1 MSKDFLVE
9 LGTEELP
16 PKALKGLMEAF
27 VLAVERN
34 LQRVNLS
41 HLALRGFATPR
52 RLAVL
57 VCSLDEQQPDT
68 RAERL
73 GPAVSA
79 AFDDNGKPTPA
90 ALGFARG
97 CGVTV
102 EQLDTVDTDKGARL
116 AFHSVEAGQA
126 TIKLLPA
133 IVDQALTELP
143 IDRRMRWGAS
153 RVEFVRPVHW
163 VVMLFDGD
171 VVPGTVMG
179 IKAGNCSR
187 GHRFHHPEPVF
198 LNSPLEYLD
207 TLRTAHVVADFVER
221 REIIH
226 HGIKQEATRLGGS
239 PIIDDALLD
248 EVAALTEWPVVLS
261 GRFDRRFLAVP
272 AAALVS
278 SMKEHQKY
286 FHVVDGEGQL
296 LPVFI
301 TVANLDSN
309 DAAQIIAGNEKV
321 IRPRLADAAF
331 FYETDLKTSLTQRRE
346 RLRDVIFQEKLGSL
360 FDKTERVA
368 RLAEYLAAFTDA
380 NPALSSQAAQL
391 SKSDLLTEMV
401 QEFPDLQGTMGEHYA
416 RVEQLDSSVAAAL
429 SEQYL
434 PRFSGDSVPS
444 SAIGATLALA
454 DRIDTLVGIFAIGQA
469 PTGSSDPFAL
479 RRASLAVLRILIEHR
494 IDLDLRA
501 VVRHAAQLYNA
512 VVVSESTEKQVFT
525 YIIERFKSLFEE
537 EGVSTASVQAVMVKQ
552 LSSPLD
558 IAQRTYAVNQFSRM
572 PEALALA
579 SANKRVANIL
589 DKQAASVAS
598 AGIVEHLLSLPE
610 EVNLA
615 RLLAD
620 LGEQTRGL
628 VDRRQYTEVLTGLAV
643 LREPVDAFFDNV
655 MVMVD
660 DEAVRGNRLALLK
673 KLRDLFLEV
682 ADIAVLA
689 PAK

>member
-41 HLALRGFATPR
+41 HLALKGFATPR

-57 VCSLDEQQPDT
+57 VSSLDEQQPDT
-68 RAERL
+68 RTERL

-79 AFDDNGKPTPA
+79 AFDDSGKASPA

-116 AFHSVEAGQA
+116 VFRSVEPGQA
-126 TIKLLPA
+126 TINLLPA
-133 IVDQALTELP
+133 LVGQALTELP
-143 IDRRMRWGAS
+143 IDKRMRWGAS

-163 VVMLFDGD
+163 VVMLFGGD

-179 IKAGNCSR
+179 IKTGNCSR
-187 GHRFHHPEPVF
+187 GHRFHHPASVV
-198 LNSPLEYLD
+198 LNSPLEYLE
-207 TLRTAHVVADFVER
+207 TLRDAHVVADFVER
-221 REIIH
+221 RETIH
-226 HGIKQEATRLGGS
+226 DGIKQEATRLGGS
-239 PIIDDALLD
+239 PVIDHALLD
-248 EVAALTEWPVVLS
+248 EVTALTEWPMVLS
-261 GRFDRRFLAVP
+261 GHFDRRFLAVP

-286 FHVVDGEGQL
+286 FHVVDGAGQL

-301 TVANLDSN
+301 AVANLNSN

-321 IRPRLADAAF
+321 IRPRLTDAAF

-368 RLAEYLAAFTDA
+368 RLAEYLAAFTNA
-380 NPALSSQAAQL
+380 NPALCRQAAQL

-416 RVEQLDSSVAAAL
+416 RVEKLDSCVAAAL

-434 PRFSGDSVPS
+434 PRFSGDSVAPS
-444 SAIGATLALA
+444 AVGATLALA

-479 RRASLAVLRILIEHR
+479 RRASLAVLRLLIEHR

-501 VVRHAAQLYNA
+501 VVRHAAQLYNK

-525 YIIERFKSLFEE
+525 YVIDRFKSMFEE
-537 EGVSTASVQAVMVKQ
+537 EGVSTAAVQAVMSKQ
-552 LSSPLD
+552 LSNPLD
-558 IAQRTYAVNQFSRM
+558 ITQRIYAVNQFSHL

-589 DKQAASVAS
+589 DKQGTSVAN
-598 AGIVEHLLSLPE
+598 AGIAEHLLSLPE

-628 VDRRQYTEVLTGLAV
+628 MDRQQYAEVLNGLAV
-643 LREPVDAFFDNV
+643 LRGPVDAFFDNV

-660 DEAVRGNRLALLK
+660 DEAVRNNRLALLK

-682 ADIAVLA
+682 ADIAVMA
-689 PAK
+689 PTK

>member
-248 EVAALTEWPVVLS
+248 EVAALTEWPIVLS

-525 YIIERFKSLFEE
+525 YIIERFKSMFEE

-689 PAK
+689 PTK

>member
-525 YIIERFKSLFEE
+525 YIIERFKYMFEE

-689 PAK
+689 PTK